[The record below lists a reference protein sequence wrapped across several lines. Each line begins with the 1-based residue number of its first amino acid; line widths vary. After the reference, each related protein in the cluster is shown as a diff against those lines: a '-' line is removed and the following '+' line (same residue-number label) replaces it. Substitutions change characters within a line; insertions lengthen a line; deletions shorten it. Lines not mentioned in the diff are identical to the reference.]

1 MITRTESGIRGLDVL
16 MQGGIPTPA
25 VICVVGDPGTGKT
38 TFAMQSL
45 FHSARKGEAGLY
57 ITGAESIPSLKRFM
71 AQFSF
76 YNEKLIEEGKIK
88 FWDLAGLLTDFPEKG
103 LGNTTAVL
111 KEVKP
116 KRVIVDPLPPFYLF
130 DTIVEY
136 RRFLYK
142 FFTALK
148 SLDLL
153 AIVISEK
160 TGGQVDAEYLADGVI
175 HLTLRPLENPLVYR
189 NLLQI
194 KKMRGTHHT
203 REILGVDMS
212 EDGFSVVRIGRIM

>member
-1 MITRTESGIRGLDVL
+1 MITRVESGISGLDAL
-16 MQGGIPTPA
+16 MQAGFPTPS
-25 VICVVGDPGTGKT
+25 VICIVGDPGTGKT

-45 FHSARKGEAGLY
+45 FHSAKKGENGLY
-57 ITGAESIPSLKRFM
+57 ITGAESIQSLKRFM
-71 AQFSF
+71 SQFSF
-76 YNEKLIEEGKIK
+76 YDEKLIEDGKIK

-116 KRVIVDPLPPFYLF
+116 KRVIIDPLPASYLF
-130 DTIVEY
+130 DTMVEY

-160 TGGQVDAEYLADGVI
+160 IGGQIDAEYLADGVI
-175 HLTLRPLENPLVYR
+175 HLTLRPIENPIVYR

-203 REILGVDMS
+203 KEILGVDMS
-212 EDGFSVVRIGRIM
+212 EEGFSVVRIGRIM